1 MSGHKGDSQRAM
13 EVLEAINE
21 ARARVDALGLDEQ
34 AFLKDDTIQMRIAA
48 DSLLMCTLRITEEAG
63 NLSDQSKEAF
73 PSIDWRGI
81 SGMRTFLAHDY
92 GRIDRKIVWNAIAHE
107 FDDLEKVCKQILE
120 DAGIHR
126 R

>member
-48 DSLLMCTLRITEEAG
+48 DSLLMCTLRITEEA
-63 NLSDQSKEAF
+63 A
-73 PSIDWRGI
+73 
-81 SGMRTFLAHDY
+81 TFLTKA
-92 GRIDRKIVWNAIAHE
+92 
-107 FDDLEKVCKQILE
+107 
-120 DAGIHR
+120 R
-126 R
+126 RLSPV